1 MFFLQVW
8 LVLFQ
13 RSGPGHIPIARILTP
28 GSCHLVYH
36 VQAIILGCVLC
47 FCACKMHVFTN
58 GWCLHSFVFQDQVE
72 DTEDSAAPSE
82 SLLTLQLK
90 CSKIVVF
97 SNWCYSDVFCYN
109 SPVSSDQ
116 NFESSV
122 QLVGFEFGSLL
133 CTTEASNVQVNLPLF
148 PHWFSSFWAMADD
161 KDNVPSIF
169 SADSASE
176 DAQPSTKSSKIK
188 GQSAAKQP
196 RGYNRTRK
204 RKIHNR

>member
-1 MFFLQVW
+1 MQGLEEVLLFNFILQHMMFFLQVW

-97 SNWCYSDVFCYN
+97 SN
-109 SPVSSDQ
+109 
-116 NFESSV
+116 
-122 QLVGFEFGSLL
+122 
-133 CTTEASNVQVNLPLF
+133 
-148 PHWFSSFWAMADD
+148 
-161 KDNVPSIF
+161 
-169 SADSASE
+169 
-176 DAQPSTKSSKIK
+176 
-188 GQSAAKQP
+188 
-196 RGYNRTRK
+196 
-204 RKIHNR
+204 